1 MDNIDY
7 NVWPI
12 TRVHHNCAIMP
23 CVGQRFLITKA
34 IKPQYLCQHM
44 DDMDQSL
51 KGAAV
56 VLENITHKTWWHKKV
71 LVIELKFKTH
81 WNG

>member
-12 TRVHHNCAIMP
+12 TGVHHNCAIMP

-71 LVIELKFKTH
+71 LVIEL
-81 WNG
+81 